1 MSYIIHLQYQ
11 LSSFINALCFFV
23 FYRNLL
29 AILWFLVYIL
39 CAYFIVFDIRYIN
52 LFRNCFS
59 KKLSSSLQE
68 FIVILFINDKMLKTT
83 TKSFPALSTYECW
96 FFNLRNAM
104 RFITMTVD
112 VECKDPRRSGTI
124 RDHIAQ
130 IPNDR
135 RWSPIPL

>member
-23 FYRNLL
+23 LYRNLL
-29 AILWFLVYIL
+29 WFLVFLL
-39 CAYFIVFDIRYIN
+39 CAYFIVFDVRYIN

-59 KKLSSSLQE
+59 KKVSFSLQE
-68 FIVILFINDKMLKTT
+68 FSVILFINDKILKTT

-96 FFNLRNAM
+96 FFNFRNSM
-104 RFITMTVD
+104 RFITMIVD
-112 VECKDPRRSGTI
+112 VECNDPRRSWTI
-124 RDHIAQ
+124 RDHIVQ

>member
-23 FYRNLL
+23 LYRNLL
-29 AILWFLVYIL
+29 WFLVFLL
-39 CAYFIVFDIRYIN
+39 CAYFIVFDVRYIN

-59 KKLSSSLQE
+59 KKVSFSLQE
-68 FIVILFINDKMLKTT
+68 FSVILFINDKILKTT

-96 FFNLRNAM
+96 FFNFRNSM
-104 RFITMTVD
+104 RFITMIVD
-112 VECKDPRRSGTI
+112 VECNDPRRSWTI
-124 RDHIAQ
+124 RDHIVQ
-130 IPNDR
+130 IPSDR